1 MNKPPSPRFHRL
13 IVWSVR
19 AGLVLFWLAVFAA
32 THMPVQHLPHSGV
45 SNDKLQHLL
54 AYAVLG
60 GLLTSALATLR
71 PWSWRLVLWAIAI
84 AGAYGVLDELTQL
97 LVGRTAD
104 PKDWIADVIG
114 ATLGSVMAG
123 LGCEVVSRWTR
134 KFQVPSAKRQ
144 GNPKIE

>member
-1 MNKPPSPRFHRL
+1 MNKSPPPRFSRL
-13 IVWSVR
+13 IVWGVR

-32 THMPVQHLPHSGV
+32 THTPVQHLPHTGV

-60 GLLTSALATLR
+60 ALLTSALATLR
-71 PWSWRLVLWAIAI
+71 PWSWRLVVIAIAI
-84 AGAYGVLDELTQL
+84 AGAYGVIDELTQL

-114 ATLGSVMAG
+114 ATIGSVVAG
-123 LGCEVVSRWTR
+123 FFCAVVAKWTR
-134 KFQVPSAKRQ
+134 KGQEPSAK
-144 GNPKIE
+144 